1 MVIETAWSPFPSRYR
16 FDDTLA
22 TRTRECLLGLLRGET
37 GNRDVCPSDVARAL
51 AKRLGTEWRDLM
63 RPVRLVAAELAR
75 EGRLEILQNG
85 KRVDILD
92 ARGPVRLRYRGA

>member
-1 MVIETAWSPFPSRYR
+1 MVIDTAWLPFPSRYR

-22 TRTRECLLGLLRGET
+22 TRTRECLLGLLG
-37 GNRDVCPSDVARAL
+37 GDRDICPSDVARAL
-51 AKRLGTEWRDLM
+51 ARRLNTEWRDLM

-92 ARGPVRLRYRGA
+92 ARGPVRLRYRGG

>member
-22 TRTRECLLGLLRGET
+22 TRTRECLLALLRG
-37 GNRDVCPSDVARAL
+37 GDRSGVCPSDVAREL
-51 AKRLGTEWRDLM
+51 AVRLGTEWRDLM

-75 EGRLEILQNG
+75 EGRLDILQNG